1 MTSYVSELEAY
12 LETLRDGEL
21 SESGQFTIA
30 AERAKALL
38 AGKALSDVWW
48 AWLCVAQGFIAQGT
62 SYLEITITRG
72 AVIWRTSLDRPLVDL
87 LRNERFL
94 LGWLNLGWFGSPHW
108 TAADG
113 TLSVEWRGNA
123 WNRYRLAA
131 SMETQLR
138 HALVYAPVPV
148 TVGKSSVLKRHLP
161 AGCSLCLYP
170 LAQGRPGGFDFE
182 DDGAETKG
190 FFERRHFSLET
201 MGEQWAGPTGGR
213 LGVFASKSK
222 VSWSQM
228 IWVHHGVIISTERN
242 TLDISRVTAVASVEA
257 LGLET
262 DLTGFSVVS
271 NQDYLRFMRQL
282 KKDVRWMTP
291 AL

>member
-1 MTSYVSELEAY
+1 MSELEAY

-21 SESGQFTIA
+21 SEPGQFTIA

-62 SYLEITITRG
+62 SFLEITITRG
-72 AVIWRTSLDRPLVDL
+72 AVIWRTSLSHPLVEL

-108 TAADG
+108 TATDG

-138 HALVYAPVPV
+138 QALVYASVPV

-170 LAQGRPGGFDFE
+170 LAEGRPGGFDFQ

-190 FFERRHFSLET
+190 FFERRRFTLESL
-201 MGEQWAGPTGGR
+201 GPDWEGPPGSR
-213 LGVFASKSK
+213 LAAFASKSK
-222 VSWSQM
+222 VSWSQVV
-228 IWVHHGVIISTERN
+228 WVHHGIVISQERN
-242 TLDISRVTAVASVEA
+242 TLERPGVSVVASVEA

-262 DLTGFSVVS
+262 DLTGFSVV
-271 NQDYLRFMRQL
+271 NNNAYFRFVTKL
-282 KKDVRWMTP
+282 KKDVLWMTP